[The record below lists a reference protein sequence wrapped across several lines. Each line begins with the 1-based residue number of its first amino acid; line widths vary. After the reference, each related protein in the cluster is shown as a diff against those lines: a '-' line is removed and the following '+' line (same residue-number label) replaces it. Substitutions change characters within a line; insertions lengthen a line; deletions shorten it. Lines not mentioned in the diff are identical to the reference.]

1 MKDSYLLV
9 KQKIVLDTYWVRKYT
24 LLKSLMNKLNKTYQK
39 KYGYI
44 FKRMLESLKNTL
56 HIPAMAFKRTL
67 IKLTLSYIIEFFKS
81 WWSCCQPS
89 T

>member
-39 KYGYI
+39 NMVTFSRG
-44 FKRMLESLKNTL
+44 
-56 HIPAMAFKRTL
+56 
-67 IKLTLSYIIEFFKS
+67 
-81 WWSCCQPS
+81 C
-89 T
+89 